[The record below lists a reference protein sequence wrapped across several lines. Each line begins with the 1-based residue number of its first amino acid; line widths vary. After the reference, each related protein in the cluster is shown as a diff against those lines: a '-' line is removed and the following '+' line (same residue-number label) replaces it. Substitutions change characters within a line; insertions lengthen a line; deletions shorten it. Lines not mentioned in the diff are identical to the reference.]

1 MEWTQ
6 TILYVSVGMLALV
19 LLCWAVN
26 MFLVFR
32 GKKPNMLLSRVMYLL
47 AIAAV
52 VLISVR
58 SGVVYSEKT
67 MLAADL
73 VVLVCIIV
81 SYVRLERTHKY
92 GEAEPGEDGETPAP

>member
-6 TILYVSVGMLALV
+6 TILYVSVGALALV
-19 LLCWAVN
+19 LLCWTVN
-26 MFLVFR
+26 MILVFR
-32 GKKPNMLLSRVMYLL
+32 GKKSSMLLSRIMYLL

-52 VLISVR
+52 VLLAVR
-58 SGVVYSEKT
+58 SGVVYNEKT

-73 VVLVCIIV
+73 VVLVCIVI

-92 GEAEPGEDGETPAP
+92 GEADPEEDNETPTP